1 MKQAKIETIIIFF
14 ILILYCVLSNLFFTQ
29 SGNTFIMIINPFFW
43 ITLAVVLRLYM
54 KKFYITQK
62 LKKEIWDY
70 TLIAV
75 LVYIILYLIFGLFV
89 TFGKNPNSNTIK
101 GFLINFWVTGSIIIC
116 KEYIRFLII
125 NNVFEKQK
133 KNVCIWTVIIF
144 SILEITNIININEI
158 NGYYIFKLLI
168 GNILPIIS
176 KNILFT
182 YISYCK
188 FYLPAILYELFIYAI
203 LWTSPILPNLNWF
216 MIAIIDIVVPML
228 LFICIRYIKVKKE
241 FARNR
246 REKTEKEP
254 TSVVVL
260 IIFVVLGIWFA
271 WGIFPIKPL
280 AVATGSMEPNINIGD
295 VVIIKKCTMNDIK
308 VGDVIEYK
316 KSGAS
321 IIHRVLEINQDNEGN
336 YYIVAEGDNN
346 ETMDKKV
353 LEEQITGKCLFK
365 IKYLGYPAVWISN
378 LRVGGNN

>member
-1 MKQAKIETIIIFF
+1 MAV
-14 ILILYCVLSNLFFTQ
+14 ILK
-29 SGNTFIMIINPFFW
+29 
-43 ITLAVVLRLYM
+43 LYM
-54 KKFYITQK
+54 KKFYLTYK
-62 LKKEIWDY
+62 LKKEILDY

-75 LVYIILYLIFGLFV
+75 LIYIIMYLLFGLFV

-168 GNILPIIS
+168 GTILPIIS

-188 FYLPAILYELFIYAI
+188 FYLPAILYELLIYAV
-203 LWTSPILPNLNWF
+203 LWMSPILPNLNWF

-228 LFICIRYIKVKKE
+228 LFICIRYIKVKKD
-241 FARNR
+241 FMRNR
-246 REKTEKEP
+246 REKPESEP
-254 TSVVVL
+254 TSAVVL
-260 IIFVVLGIWFA
+260 IVLVIIGIWFA
-271 WGIFPIKPL
+271 WGVFPIKPL

-295 VVIIKKCTMNDIK
+295 VVIIRKCNIEDIK
-308 VGDVIEYK
+308 VGDVIEYNK
-316 KSGAS
+316 NGSS
-321 IIHRVLEINQDNEGN
+321 IIHRVIEINNDNEGN
-336 YYIVAEGDNN
+336 YYLVAQGDNN

-353 LEEQITGKCLFK
+353 LEEQITGKALFK
-365 IKYLGYPAVWISN
+365 IKYLGYPAVWLSTF
-378 LRVGGNN
+378 NN